1 MMSKMKPQTA
11 SEAIARNPI
20 DSIVPGGATTLFALF
35 SITVCLG
42 LYILVDRHQSEMRET
57 ELLRSAISATDN
69 LTKFRSFYSQEV
81 VGRLSGSD
89 IIVTHDYKNRSNAIP
104 LPATMTIEFGKFLE
118 LAGDETKFRL
128 LSEFP
133 FTNRSDR
140 QIDDFE
146 IEAIRELQRNPSY
159 PYYRY
164 EHIDGKKHLRLAR
177 SVIMEASCVACHN
190 SHPDSPFTDW
200 QVGDVRGIQEV
211 IMPVIPGTLHAH
223 SDSNLSNPGHAH
235 ADNSFRDIVLFVIMA
250 VVIALISIF
259 GLGRR
264 NRLAFAGLEQLAILE
279 RERAG
284 EIRESKEQVEE
295 AFTRLTAVVDNVAE
309 AIITIDEKGI
319 IETANPATQLV
330 FGYPVQEL
338 IGRNVDCLMSPS
350 EAQRHDDHIKRYRE
364 TGQANII
371 GLGREVIGLHRNGH
385 EIPIELS
392 ISEVHL
398 EGRRMFTGIVRDISE
413 RKVAEQALKQSEEQ
427 ARKLS
432 LVAARTDNAVMITDA
447 KGQTEWVNEGFTRM
461 TGYSMEEAVGK
472 TPAQLLQHDDIDVE
486 AIERIRRAVRAGEG
500 FNEELLNYTRD
511 NKPYWVS
518 VDAQPIFNDDGEV
531 EQFIAIERDVTERRL
546 REQELRDATLKSA
559 EASETKSRFLAM
571 MSHEVRTP
579 LNGVIG
585 ALGLLRDTE
594 LNDIQRKYAD
604 TSRTSAESLLIII
617 NDILDYSKMEAGKLD
632 LETTT
637 FDVAELVYSV
647 IDTFRLRCEENEIT
661 LLGELTTSVPER
673 VTGDP
678 ARTRQVLVN
687 LVGNAIKFTDHGEI
701 RVSVKPDSL
710 DDPVV
715 ALEFRVDDS
724 GTGIT
729 AEQQALLFD
738 EFWSGDPSS
747 NSGLV
752 GTGLGL
758 AISKRLVTMMG
769 GEIGVDSVPGNGSSF
784 WFRIP
789 FGKASDDAATPQ
801 AADSK
806 NIPQHLSGR
815 VLLAED
821 NPTNQMIVQT
831 MLQKL
836 GLSVDVVGNGI
847 EAVDAVKKRP
857 YDVVL
862 MDVSMPEMD
871 GIEATHCIRELSPEQ
886 ARTPL
891 IALTAHAMRGDREK
905 FIAEGLDDYLEKPV
919 TQAALAVCLSR
930 WLSEKPPRADH
941 D

>member
-1 MMSKMKPQTA
+1 
-11 SEAIARNPI
+11 
-20 DSIVPGGATTLFALF
+20 
-35 SITVCLG
+35 
-42 LYILVDRHQSEMRET
+42 
-57 ELLRSAISATDN
+57 
-69 LTKFRSFYSQEV
+69 
-81 VGRLSGSD
+81 
-89 IIVTHDYKNRSNAIP
+89 
-104 LPATMTIEFGKFLE
+104 
-118 LAGDETKFRL
+118 
-128 LSEFP
+128 
-133 FTNRSDR
+133 
-140 QIDDFE
+140 
-146 IEAIRELQRNPSY
+146 
-159 PYYRY
+159 
-164 EHIDGKKHLRLAR
+164 
-177 SVIMEASCVACHN
+177 
-190 SHPDSPFTDW
+190 
-200 QVGDVRGIQEV
+200 
-211 IMPVIPGTLHAH
+211 
-223 SDSNLSNPGHAH
+223 
-235 ADNSFRDIVLFVIMA
+235 
-250 VVIALISIF
+250 
-259 GLGRR
+259 
-264 NRLAFAGLEQLAILE
+264 
-279 RERAG
+279 
-284 EIRESKEQVEE
+284 
-295 AFTRLTAVVDNVAE
+295 
-309 AIITIDEKGI
+309 
-319 IETANPATQLV
+319 
-330 FGYPVQEL
+330 
-338 IGRNVDCLMSPS
+338 
-350 EAQRHDDHIKRYRE
+350 
-364 TGQANII
+364 
-371 GLGREVIGLHRNGH
+371 
-385 EIPIELS
+385 
-392 ISEVHL
+392 
-398 EGRRMFTGIVRDISE
+398 
-413 RKVAEQALKQSEEQ
+413 
-427 ARKLS
+427 
-432 LVAARTDNAVMITDA
+432 
-447 KGQTEWVNEGFTRM
+447 
-461 TGYSMEEAVGK
+461 
-472 TPAQLLQHDDIDVE
+472 
-486 AIERIRRAVRAGEG
+486 
-500 FNEELLNYTRD
+500 
-511 NKPYWVS
+511 
-518 VDAQPIFNDDGEV
+518 
-531 EQFIAIERDVTERRL
+531 
-546 REQELRDATLKSA
+546 
-559 EASETKSRFLAM
+559 

-661 LLGELTTSVPER
+661 LLGELATSVPER

-724 GTGIT
+724 GTGIA

-871 GIEATHCIRELSPEQ
+871 GIEATHCIRELGPEK
-886 ARTPL
+886 ASTPL

-930 WLSEKPPRADH
+930 WLSEKP
-941 D
+941 